1 MVMSLRRVEFKNKK
15 GQKLVGVL
23 HEPKEKT
30 DKAVIIANTFTGDK
44 DYQPIIKECANFLA
58 MNKIAVL
65 RFDFAGAGE
74 SEGDYKNTTIF
85 SEVEDLK
92 SAIKFIEKQGYKKIG
107 LIGFSM
113 GAAVSI
119 VTYNSK
125 IKTLVLWSP
134 LLNPKIMYERYK
146 KFEDKFRISKFIVK
160 ERRLDK
166 KKMRVGY
173 ELFKEWKT
181 LNLQPFLETVSSPV
195 LTFIPGK
202 DKEVCNREENLRMLK
217 FLQNS
222 KNKILLVDG
231 ADHDYLDKEKAAK
244 VIDLTRKWFRKW
256 LD

>member
-1 MVMSLRRVEFKNKK
+1 MLLEKVEFKNKK
-15 GQKLVGVL
+15 GQKLVGIF

-30 DKAVIIANTFTGDK
+30 DKAVIIANTFKGDK
-44 DYQPIIKECANFLA
+44 DYQPIIKDSANFLA

-65 RFDFAGAGE
+65 RFDFAGTGE
-74 SEGDYKNTTIF
+74 SEGDYKNATIF

-92 SAIKFIEKQGYKKIG
+92 SAIEFVENLGYRKIG

-113 GAAVSI
+113 GAVVSI
-119 VTYNSK
+119 IAYNSK

-146 KFEDKFRISKFIVK
+146 KLEDKFKISKFIVK

-166 KKMRVGY
+166 KKVRVGY
-173 ELFKEWKT
+173 ELFKEWKN
-181 LNLQPFLETVSSPV
+181 LNMQPFLETVSSPV
-195 LTFIPGK
+195 MTFIPGE

-222 KNKILLVDG
+222 KNKIMLVNG
-231 ADHDYLDKEKAAK
+231 ADHDYLDKEKAKK
-244 VIDLTRKWFRKW
+244 VIDLTRSWFRKW
-256 LD
+256 LY